1 MSCTTPAATLSRR
14 PPPPHDWNRS
24 GMSPAWMLVWIAAL
38 KASFHITVML
48 IFTFGCNAVYASAM
62 ACQSALPGSLFWMCH
77 QSISTLS
84 PLVAATV
91 AGVAALVAA
100 GAAASV
106 AAGAAAFVAAGVD
119 VPPCLPPAGAVNA
132 LTIQA
137 TDCRPHW

>member
-1 MSCTTPAATLSRR
+1 
-14 PPPPHDWNRS
+14 
-24 GMSPAWMLVWIAAL
+24 
-38 KASFHITVML
+38 
-48 IFTFGCNAVYASAM
+48 
-62 ACQSALPGSLFWMCH
+62 MCH

-119 VPPCLPPAGAVNA
+119 VPPSLPHAAAMNA
-132 LTIQA
+132 MLIKAA
-137 TDCRPHW
+137 TARRRCRVVVLIIGIPPRFGLLVVV